1 MSDIKFTPAPWVID
15 TDTRPA
21 EVCTVMHVPDSKSKG
36 QGFVY
41 VRGAVGYWSADEN
54 ENMAN
59 AHLIAA
65 APDMYLA
72 LRKAMDFIESHVAD
86 PDITEEMS
94 KAWMALE
101 VADPYAALAKAEGKS

>member
-1 MSDIKFTPAPWVID
+1 MSDMKFTPGPWVID

-21 EVCTVMHVPDSKSKG
+21 EVCTVMHVPDSESKD

-41 VRGAVGYWSADEN
+41 VRGAVGYWGADEK

-65 APDMYLA
+65 APDMYEA
-72 LRKAMDFIESHVAD
+72 LQQAITSMQDSGYQNSHVVIRAG
-86 PDITEEMS
+86 
-94 KAWMALE
+94 K
-101 VADPYAALAKAEGKS
+101 AALAKAEGKS